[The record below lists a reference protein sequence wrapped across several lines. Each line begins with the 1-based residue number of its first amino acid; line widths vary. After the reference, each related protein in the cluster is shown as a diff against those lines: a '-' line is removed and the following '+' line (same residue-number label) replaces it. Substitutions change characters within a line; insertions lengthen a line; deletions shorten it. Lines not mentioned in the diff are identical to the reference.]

1 MFTHKKNFRSGPNH
15 ARAFSIFVLWWN
27 IIQIFNLSFAPP
39 PPSPWQTPKMQTPDE
54 STNSG
59 KSTNLWKDFGFF
71 LLQSLV
77 PHTRVS
83 VEVNI
88 SIYCLAPI

>member
-1 MFTHKKNFRSGPNH
+1 MFTHKKNSRSGPNH

-39 PPSPWQTPKMQTPDE
+39 PPEKAQTSK
-54 STNSG
+54 
-59 KSTNLWKDFGFF
+59 KDFGFF